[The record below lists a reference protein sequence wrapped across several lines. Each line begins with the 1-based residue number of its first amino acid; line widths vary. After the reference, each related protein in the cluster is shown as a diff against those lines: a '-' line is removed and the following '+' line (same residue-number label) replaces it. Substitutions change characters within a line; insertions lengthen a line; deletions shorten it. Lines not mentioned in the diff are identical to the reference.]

1 MYLLD
6 FDDNHTW
13 APRLTAALTDIVP
26 QDLFK
31 ELAAAT
37 PEYIED
43 ACEMLLAGAN
53 AKRIIEKSIT
63 WIQSNE
69 IAAYHGTRLTK
80 SDLDSILIRGLVPL
94 DPASRRTRLERTLSL
109 HPDWRQ
115 VADQL
120 DAALN
125 KYGSGARAG
134 RREGQLHLT
143 LSRAGLIDGFNHY
156 LTHGSEFDQ
165 QVAHNLLGTSGRELL
180 RRDGEA
186 TVLRVAIAGDKAL
199 SACNRYWSVDERLA
213 KGEPP
218 NLVREFLTAWS
229 YGLANPEFK
238 CTTPPQRDCG
248 LMFRATIAP
257 CQITDVETL
266 SL

>member
-26 QDLFK
+26 QILFK
-31 ELAAAT
+31 DLIAAT

-53 AKRIIEKSIT
+53 AKRVIGTSIT
-63 WIQSNE
+63 WVQSNDV
-69 IAAYHGTRLTK
+69 AAYHGTRLTK
-80 SDLDSILIRGLVPL
+80 SDLDSIRTRGLVPL
-94 DPASRRTRLERTLSL
+94 DAAFRRTRLERILSL
-109 HPDWRQ
+109 HPDWSR
-115 VADQL
+115 VADRL
-120 DAALN
+120 DATLN
-125 KYGSGARAG
+125 KYGGAARAG
-134 RREGQLHLT
+134 HREGQVHLT

-165 QVAHNLLGTSGRELL
+165 RVAHDLLGTSGTELL

-186 TVLRVAIAGDKAL
+186 TVLRVAVAGDKAL
-199 SACNRYWSVDERLA
+199 NACNRYLSVDECLA
-213 KGEPP
+213 RGEPP
-218 NLVREFLTAWS
+218 NLVRELLTVWS

-238 CTTPPQRDCG
+238 CATLRRDCG
-248 LMFRATIAP
+248 FVFHKTIAP

-266 SL
+266 PL